1 LGAATTEA
9 EMREMKAEH
18 GKEVTALNRAHDESL
33 AALTRK
39 QDAELSTLQVRVRQ
53 TMDTKDS
60 TILQLR
66 AELAASQ
73 HSLRATEEALRT
85 I

>member
-1 LGAATTEA
+1 
-9 EMREMKAEH
+9 MKAEH
-18 GKEVTALNRAHDESL
+18 GKEVTALNDAHDASL
-33 AALTRK
+33 AALQSK

-53 TMDTKDS
+53 TMDAKDS
-60 TILQLR
+60 TIAQLR

-73 HSLRATEEALRT
+73 HTLRATEEALRT

>member
-1 LGAATTEA
+1 MFSGRFTHPWQHVRFLVPLQRRYAA
-9 EMREMKAEH
+9 
-18 GKEVTALNRAHDESL
+18 SL
-33 AALTRK
+33 AALQSK

-53 TMDTKDS
+53 TMDAKDS
-60 TILQLR
+60 TIAQLR

-73 HSLRATEEALRT
+73 HTLRATEEALRT